1 MDAIILAGGLGTRLY
16 PLTLST
22 PKSLLPFLD
31 RAIIEY
37 QIDIACEARCERIV
51 AASGHM
57 ADMLSG
63 YALCADLGIEC
74 VQEDNPL
81 GTGGAI
87 ANVIRDKGLCGPL
100 LALNGDILCDI
111 APRSLVAAAEALGT
125 PATITAA
132 QVEDAS
138 AYGTLEMTKEG
149 MLTAF
154 REKDSAAKPA
164 KADKPEKRSMI
175 NAGIYYLDE
184 KAVKRLACIEGAFS
198 METDFFPALAAEGGV
213 GVHLHNGFWRDI
225 GTLELYF
232 KTHFD
237 ILGYFL
243 MMGTANFGGKRGDF
257 ALFKDFI
264 YINNQTVL
272 GAGCDLYHRVVL
284 MKGVE
289 VGEKSYLRNCIVL
302 PGARIGKGCKL
313 ETVIVD
319 AGYTVPD
326 GAVITNKVLSPA
338 HEEPFGG

>member
-22 PKSLLPFLD
+22 PKSLLSFLD

-37 QIDIACEARCERIV
+37 QIDIACEAASERIV

-63 YALCADLGIEC
+63 YALCPDLGIEC
-74 VQEDNPL
+74 VQEESPL

-87 ANVIRDKGLCGPL
+87 AHVIRDKGLCGPL

-111 APRSLVAAAEALGT
+111 APRSLVATAEALGT
-125 PATITAA
+125 PVTITAA
-132 QVEDAS
+132 PVEDAS
-138 AYGTLEMTKEG
+138 AYGALEINKAG

-154 REKDSAAKPA
+154 REKDAASET
-164 KADKPEKRSMI
+164 DNPEKRSMI

-184 KAVKRLACIEGAFS
+184 RAVKRLACREGAFS

-213 GVHLHNGFWRDI
+213 GVHVHNGFWRDI

-264 YINNQTVL
+264 YIHNQTVL

-284 MKGVE
+284 MKGAE
-289 VGEKSYLRNCIVL
+289 VGEKSHLRNCIVL

-319 AGYTVPD
+319 AGYTLPD
-326 GAVITNKVLSPA
+326 GLVIANRVLSPA

>member
-37 QIDIACEARCERIV
+37 QIDIACEAGCERIV

-57 ADMLSG
+57 SEMISE
-63 YALCADLGIEC
+63 YALCTDLGIEC
-74 VQEDNPL
+74 VQEDSPL

-87 ANVIRDKGLCGPL
+87 ANVIRDKGLRGPL

-111 APRSLVAAAEALGT
+111 APRSLVATAEALGT

-132 QVEDAS
+132 PVEDAT
-138 AYGTLEMTKEG
+138 AYGTLEIDKTG
-149 MLTAF
+149 MLKAF
-154 REKDSAAKPA
+154 REKDAAAKH
-164 KADKPEKRSMI
+164 EKRSMI
-175 NAGIYYLDE
+175 NAGIYYLDQR
-184 KAVKRLACIEGAFS
+184 AVKRLACTEGAFS
-198 METDFFPALAAEGGV
+198 METDFFPALAEEGAV
-213 GVHLHNGFWRDI
+213 GVHIHNGFWRDI

-243 MMGTANFGGKRGDF
+243 MMGAANFGGKRGDF

-264 YINNQTVL
+264 YLHNQTVL
-272 GAGCDLYHRVVL
+272 GAECDLYHRVVL
-284 MKGVE
+284 MKGAE
-289 VGEKSYLRNCIVL
+289 VGEKSHLRNCILL

-319 AGYTVPD
+319 TGYTVPD
-326 GAVITNKVLSPA
+326 GANISNKVLSPA

>member
-16 PLTLST
+16 PLTLNT

-37 QIDIACEARCERIV
+37 QIDIACEADSEHIIT
-51 AASGHM
+51 ASGHM
-57 ADMLSG
+57 ADQLAG
-63 YALCADLGIEC
+63 YALCTDLGIEC
-74 VQEDNPL
+74 VEEDNPL

-87 ANVIRDKGLCGPL
+87 ANVIRSKGLCGPL
-100 LALNGDILCDI
+100 LALNGDVLCDI
-111 APRSLVAAAEALGT
+111 APRSLIATANTLGT

-132 QVEDAS
+132 PVEDA
-138 AYGTLEMTKEG
+138 AAFGTLEIAKTG
-149 MLTAF
+149 LLTSF
-154 REKDSAAKPA
+154 REKDATAKH
-164 KADKPEKRSMI
+164 EKRSMI

-184 KAVKRLACIEGAFS
+184 RAVERLACMENAFS
-198 METDFFPALAAEGGV
+198 MENDFFPALASEGRI
-213 GVHLHNGFWRDI
+213 GVHVHNGFWRDV

-264 YINNQTVL
+264 YIHNKTVL

-289 VGEKSYLRNCIVL
+289 VGERSMLRNCIVL

-313 ETVIVD
+313 ETVVVD
-319 AGYTVPD
+319 AGFAVPD
-326 GAVITNKVLSPA
+326 GTVISNKVLSPG
-338 HEEPFGG
+338 HEEPFGR

>member
-16 PLTLST
+16 PLTLAT

-37 QIDIACEARCERIV
+37 QIDIACEAESERIV
-51 AASGHM
+51 AAAGHM
-57 ADMLSG
+57 ADILSG

-74 VQEDNPL
+74 VEEDSPL

-87 ANVIRDKGLCGPL
+87 ANVIRDKGLCAPL

-111 APRSLVAAAEALGT
+111 APRSLVATAEALGT

-132 QVEDAS
+132 PVEDAT
-138 AYGTLEMTKEG
+138 AFGTLEISKTG
-149 MLTAF
+149 ILSSF
-154 REKDSAAKPA
+154 REKDATAKL
-164 KADKPEKRSMI
+164 EKRSMV

-184 KAVKRLACIEGAFS
+184 RAVNRLACMEGAFS
-198 METDFFPALAAEGGV
+198 METDFFPTLASEGGV
-213 GVHLHNGFWRDI
+213 GVHVHNGFWRDI

-264 YINNQTVL
+264 YIHNQTVL
-272 GAGCDLYHRVVL
+272 GAGCDLFHRVVL
-284 MKGVE
+284 MKGAE
-289 VGEKSYLRNCIVL
+289 IGEKSLLRNCIVL
-302 PGARIGKGCKL
+302 PGALIGKGCKL

-319 AGYTVPD
+319 AGYSVPD
-326 GAVITNKVLSPA
+326 GAVISNKVLSQA